1 MEPIFVGID
10 VAKDRLD
17 VHIQP
22 SGEAFSV
29 ARDDAGLADLVRRL
43 HPLGVTLIALEAT
56 GGYEV
61 VVPAGDGLSDW
72 FREKNVSFTLLDGQ
86 LHVQAKDRASANS
99 IIDAL
104 RQKNIEIESV
114 AVKRRTLES
123 VFIERIGCSGGL

>member
-1 MEPIFVGID
+1 
-10 VAKDRLD
+10 
-17 VHIQP
+17 
-22 SGEAFSV
+22 
-29 ARDDAGLADLVRRL
+29 
-43 HPLGVTLIALEAT
+43 
-56 GGYEV
+56 
-61 VVPAGDGLSDW
+61 
-72 FREKNVSFTLLDGQ
+72 